1 MTLDELKEEFLNERG
16 WDIKKA
22 MELEGTNIPGLYEY
36 VDWLQ
41 ARVLNLEKD
50 IPTVHLNAYMS
61 TLINCIEEWEI
72 DMTNKNY
79 PIIPPIHRGYK

>member
-1 MTLDELKEEFLNERG
+1 MMTIDELKEQYKKERG
-16 WDIKKA
+16 WNIK
-22 MELEGTNIPGLYEY
+22 ESLIGGDYHVHGLYEY
-36 VDWLQ
+36 VD
-41 ARVLNLEKD
+41 LEKD

-79 PIIPPIHRGYK
+79 PRIPPIHRGYK